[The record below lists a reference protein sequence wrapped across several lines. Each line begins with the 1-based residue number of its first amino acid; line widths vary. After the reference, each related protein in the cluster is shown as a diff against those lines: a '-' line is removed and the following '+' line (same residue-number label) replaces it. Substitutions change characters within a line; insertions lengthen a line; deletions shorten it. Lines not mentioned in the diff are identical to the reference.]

1 MNIIKNIVFIAL
13 LLTIIQQFPYVREN
27 YYSQIRILLY
37 LFFGIFSFIGIFIS
51 KPKLTLFIKVFFV
64 CTLLWYLLMFIFYI
78 TGLNFKNPYNTGND
92 ILEPVIPLG
101 LLVLAY
107 KFNFSDNEIK
117 KFSIIYII
125 FVTIMGIANIVY
137 YGIGLE
143 IPKIYIE
150 NFPKN
155 QIGPILSISSI
166 ICFYLFLNNI
176 IKRNSLAISYIYI
189 IFNIINLICLALIR
203 NRSGLLATFI
213 IITFLILFY
222 YKYIKKNTKV
232 YLNII
237 AIFVIL
243 VFLDINTSIFN
254 SSISFLYNSFTANY
268 NISDMDNLSAGRVKI
283 YEIAIIFLKNN
294 FFLGELNSS
303 EYVPGIA
310 HNYLLNKVVKYGL
323 IGSIPLIFLYLY
335 IVIFIFKT
343 LLKQIKLGRNINLS
357 LLLIWQAIII
367 SFFEYSY
374 PYGPGVSQALSWFLL
389 GQYLSRT
396 FYEKMESR
404 NEGICFIS

>member
-64 CTLLWYLLMFIFYI
+64 CTLLWYLLMVIFYI

>member
-64 CTLLWYLLMFIFYI
+64 CTLLWYLLMVIFYI
-78 TGLNFKNPYNTGND
+78 TGLNFKNPYNTSND

-176 IKRNSLAISYIYI
+176 IKRNNLAISYIYI

-243 VFLDINTSIFN
+243 VFLDITTSIFN

>member
-1 MNIIKNIVFIAL
+1 
-13 LLTIIQQFPYVREN
+13 
-27 YYSQIRILLY
+27 
-37 LFFGIFSFIGIFIS
+37 
-51 KPKLTLFIKVFFV
+51 
-64 CTLLWYLLMFIFYI
+64 
-78 TGLNFKNPYNTGND
+78 
-92 ILEPVIPLG
+92 
-101 LLVLAY
+101 
-107 KFNFSDNEIK
+107 
-117 KFSIIYII
+117 
-125 FVTIMGIANIVY
+125 
-137 YGIGLE
+137 
-143 IPKIYIE
+143 
-150 NFPKN
+150 
-155 QIGPILSISSI
+155 
-166 ICFYLFLNNI
+166 
-176 IKRNSLAISYIYI
+176 
-189 IFNIINLICLALIR
+189 
-203 NRSGLLATFI
+203 
-213 IITFLILFY
+213 
-222 YKYIKKNTKV
+222 
-232 YLNII
+232 
-237 AIFVIL
+237 
-243 VFLDINTSIFN
+243 
-254 SSISFLYNSFTANY
+254 
-268 NISDMDNLSAGRVKI
+268 MDNLSAGRVKI

>member
-64 CTLLWYLLMFIFYI
+64 CTLLWYLLMVIFYI
-78 TGLNFKNPYNTGND
+78 TGLNFKNPYNTSND

-176 IKRNSLAISYIYI
+176 IKRKSFAISYIYI
-189 IFNIINLICLALIR
+189 IFKIINLICLALIR

-243 VFLDINTSIFN
+243 VFLDITTSIFN